1 MKMLSLFTGIG
12 GIDLAAQKAGIET
25 VGFCEQNEFCQKVLH
40 KHWPCVPII
49 SDVKNITKEMLD
61 NAGINKIDIIAGGF
75 PCQPFSTAN
84 QNRKGLDDERSLFP
98 EMLRIVNE
106 VRPTWVIGENVMGF
120 KTLGLDPLL
129 SELEKI
135 NYSARSFIIPACG
148 VSAPHRRYRI
158 FVVANA
164 NGYGWTDDM
173 HRQTATGWSKIPKSD
188 PRTWNGRLLDQ
199 PGICRVVDG
208 IPSRVDKLTK
218 SRLKAL
224 GNAVVPEQIYPI
236 FKCIKSIDQMVK
248 EERKAG

>member
-1 MKMLSLFTGIG
+1 MLSLFAGIG
-12 GIDLAAQKAGIET
+12 GIDFAAQKAGIET

-40 KHWPCVPII
+40 KHWPHVPII

-61 NAGINKIDIIAGGF
+61 NAGISGIDIIAGGF

-84 QNRKGLDDERSLFP
+84 KNRKGLDDERSLFP
-98 EMLRIVNE
+98 EMLRIVDE
-106 VRPTWVIGENVMGF
+106 VKPSWVVAENVMGF

-129 SELEKI
+129 AELEKI
-135 NYSARSFIIPACG
+135 NYAARTFIIPACG

-164 NGYGWTDDM
+164 NGYGWSNDL
-173 HRQTATGWSKIPKSD
+173 HRPSTTGGPAITKGD
-188 PRTWNGRLLDQ
+188 TRTWNGRLLDQ
-199 PGICRVVDG
+199 PGIRRVVNG

-236 FKCIKSIDQMVK
+236 FKCIKSIDQIVQEQK
-248 EERKAG
+248 QAG